1 MTESKRN
8 RRGHGEGSIYR
19 RARDGR
25 WVGMLDLGWIDGKR
39 RRPVV
44 TGATRAE
51 VVVKLRQLRNAQDK
65 GVDIAAP
72 PRTLTAW
79 LDEWMTDIKG
89 LDGTRPSTLDRYR
102 IAIDSHIK
110 PGLGRI
116 RLDKLTPRDVQSFLA
131 SRAELVAPATVVKI
145 HAVLRSALSDAER
158 LDLVARNVAKS
169 VRSPSLATPERRVLT
184 VDEAKRFLA
193 VAAENRLE
201 GVFVVGLTLG
211 LRRGEI
217 LGLRWPD
224 VDLENRVL
232 HVRQAVQRAGGSLR
246 IVEPKTH
253 RSRRVLPIPAITVP
267 AFERQRARQAAERL
281 AAGPD
286 WQDNG
291 LVFASTLGTPMEPR
305 NVNRRFEILRASAD
319 LDWLRMHD
327 LRHACATF
335 LIGHGVDHRTVM
347 DVLGH
352 STIRLTLDTY
362 THVLDERMR
371 AAAEAMDRA
380 FGETS

>member
-1 MTESKRN
+1 MTEGKRN

-72 PRTLTAW
+72 PRTLAAW
-79 LDEWMTDIKG
+79 LDEWMTDIKA

-116 RLDKLTPRDVQSFLA
+116 RLDKLSPRDVQSFLA

-169 VRSPSLATPERRVLT
+169 VRSPSLAKPERRVLT

-267 AFERQRARQAAERL
+267 TFERQRARQAAERL

-305 NVNRRFEILRASAD
+305 NVNRRFEILRANAD

-380 FGETS
+380 FGEPS

>member
-1 MTESKRN
+1 MTDSKRS
-8 RRGHGEGSIYR
+8 RRGHGEGSIYC

-72 PRTLTAW
+72 PRTLAAW
-79 LDEWMTDIKG
+79 LDEWMTDMKA

-110 PGLGRI
+110 PGLGRV
-116 RLDKLTPRDVQSFLA
+116 RLDRLSPRDVQTFLA
-131 SRAELVAPATVVKI
+131 SRSELVAPATVVKI

-158 LDLVARNVAKS
+158 LDLVVRNVAKS
-169 VRSPSLATPERRVLT
+169 VRSPSLAKPERRVLT
-184 VDEAKRFLA
+184 VDEAKRLLA
-193 VAAENRLE
+193 LAAENRLE

-380 FGETS
+380 FGEPS

>member
-1 MTESKRN
+1 
-8 RRGHGEGSIYR
+8 
-19 RARDGR
+19 
-25 WVGMLDLGWIDGKR
+25 MLDLGWIDGKR
-39 RRPVV
+39 RRPIV
-44 TGATRAE
+44 TGATKAE
-51 VVVKLRQLRNAQDK
+51 VVAKLRQLRGAQDK

-72 PRTLTAW
+72 PRTLAAW
-79 LDEWMTDIKG
+79 LDEWMTDIKA

-110 PGLGRI
+110 PGLGQI
-116 RLDKLTPRDVQSFLA
+116 RLDKLRPRDVQLFLA
-131 SRAELVAPATVVKI
+131 ARAEVVAPATVVKI

-158 LDLVARNVAKS
+158 LDLIARNAAKAA
-169 VRSPSLATPERRVLT
+169 RSPSLAKPERRVLT
-184 VDEAKRFLA
+184 VEEAKRLLT
-193 VAAENRLE
+193 AAASNRLE
-201 GVFVVGLTLG
+201 GVLVVALTLG

-217 LGLRWPD
+217 LGLRWSD
-224 VDLENRVL
+224 VDLDNRVL

-253 RSRRVLPIPAITVP
+253 RSRRVLPIPAVAVP

-281 AAGPD
+281 AAGPA

-305 NVNRRFEILRASAD
+305 NVNRRFELLRASAD

-335 LIGHGVDHRTVM
+335 LIAHGVDHRTVM
-347 DVLGH
+347 EVLGH
-352 STIRLTLDTY
+352 STIRLTMDTY
-362 THVLDERMR
+362 THVLDERLR

-380 FGETS
+380 LGSPS

>member
-1 MTESKRN
+1 
-8 RRGHGEGSIYR
+8 
-19 RARDGR
+19 
-25 WVGMLDLGWIDGKR
+25 
-39 RRPVV
+39 

-65 GVDIAAP
+65 GVDMAAP
-72 PRTLTAW
+72 PRTLAAW
-79 LDEWMTDIKG
+79 LDEWMTDTKA

-102 IAIDSHIK
+102 IAINSHIK

-116 RLDKLTPRDVQSFLA
+116 RLDKLSPRDVQSFLS

-169 VRSPSLATPERRVLT
+169 VRSPSLAKPERRVLS
-184 VDEAKRFLA
+184 VIEAKRLLA

-267 AFERQRARQAAERL
+267 AFDRQRARQAAERL

-319 LDWLRMHD
+319 LDWLTMHD

-335 LIGHGVDHRTVM
+335 LVGHGVDHRTVM
-347 DVLGH
+347 EVLGH

-380 FGETS
+380 FEEPS

>member
-1 MTESKRN
+1 MTDGKRT

-19 RARDGR
+19 RSRDGR

-39 RRPVV
+39 RRPIV

-51 VVVKLRQLRNAQDK
+51 VVAKLRQLRSAQDK
-65 GVDIAAP
+65 GVDIAAA
-72 PRTLTAW
+72 PRTLAAW
-79 LDEWMTDIKG
+79 LDEWMTGIKA

-116 RLDKLTPRDVQSFLA
+116 RLDKLSARDVQSFLA

-158 LDLVARNVAKS
+158 LDLVARNAAKS
-169 VRSPSLATPERRVLT
+169 ARSPSLAKSERRVLT
-184 VDEAKRFLA
+184 VDEAKRLLA
-193 VAAENRLE
+193 AAAGNRLE
-201 GVFVVGLTLG
+201 GVFVVALTLG

-224 VDLENRVL
+224 VDLDNRVL

-281 AAGPD
+281 AAGPG
-286 WQDNG
+286 WQDHG

-305 NVNRRFEILRASAD
+305 NVNRRFEILRADAE

-327 LRHACATF
+327 LRHACATV
-335 LIGHGVDHRTVM
+335 LVAHGVDHRTVM
-347 DVLGH
+347 EVLGH

-380 FGETS
+380 FGEPS